1 MAKLRS
7 LLYLDCMSYLTV
19 EVKIDQGR
27 IIPSEPEKLPQNG
40 SALLTIL
47 DNEGPRAKQE
57 RRPYGL
63 GKGEFVVPDNFNDP
77 LPEET
82 LREFEGK

>member
-1 MAKLRS
+1 
-7 LLYLDCMSYLTV
+7 MSYLTV

-27 IIPSEPEKLPQNG
+27 IIPSEPDKLPQNG

-47 DNEGPRAKQE
+47 ESEGPQKKPE

-63 GKGEFVVPDNFNDP
+63 AKGEFVVPENFNDP
-77 LPEET
+77 LPEEI
-82 LREFEGK
+82 LRDFEGK